1 MGFRARKNQENWR
14 VVSRTALWLSLFSE
28 QGRYRWLQIGPAIRT
43 EKESQLSSFDRKR
56 IVVNIDKMNRNNL
69 VTHGGYVK
77 FEEKSLTQIKGST
90 MSKMPKFK

>member
-1 MGFRARKNQENWR
+1 MATNWTCNKNRE
-14 VVSRTALWLSLFSE
+14 
-28 QGRYRWLQIGPAIRT
+28 GI
-43 EKESQLSSFDRKR
+43 QLSSFDRKR

-77 FEEKSLTQIKGST
+77 FDIRRKKSLTQIKGST

>member
-1 MGFRARKNQENWR
+1 M
-14 VVSRTALWLSLFSE
+14 VSRTALWLSLFSE

-77 FEEKSLTQIKGST
+77 FDIRRKKSLTQIKGST

>member
-1 MGFRARKNQENWR
+1 MATNWTCNKNRE
-14 VVSRTALWLSLFSE
+14 
-28 QGRYRWLQIGPAIRT
+28 GI
-43 EKESQLSSFDRKR
+43 QLSSFDRKR